1 MAILAYSKTKHK
13 VLRWA
18 HHDMTISG
26 RQMHPD
32 APVLLIR
39 IIDEQKSAVWKAQ
52 EGISK
57 EILREKKPIKIG
69 LEIKIQKFRHTRFLF
84 ASSYLELIVVRATT
98 KLLEFQTGIFL
109 NNSMENSILQKISY
123 HLGCWSF
130 MASLTLFIWPPS
142 HYNEYTL
149 YPLANLSIPNTFCLH
164 LTPPLSLNIW
174 YHV

>member
-1 MAILAYSKTKHK
+1 MSSKSHQFEKRRK
-13 VLRWA
+13 
-18 HHDMTISG
+18 
-26 RQMHPD
+26 
-32 APVLLIR
+32 
-39 IIDEQKSAVWKAQ
+39 EFQKKFW
-52 EGISK
+52 
-57 EILREKKPIKIG
+57 EKKNPIKIG

-84 ASSYLELIVVRATT
+84 ATSYLELIVVRATT
-98 KLLEFQTGIFL
+98 KLLEFQTIIFL

-130 MASLTLFIWPPS
+130 MASWTLFIWPPS

-149 YPLANLSIPNTFCLH
+149 YPLGNLSIPNTSCLH